1 MMKLQKTLMIALALI
16 MVSAGA
22 AWAGQHGMGKHDM
35 GKKGKGYHD
44 VHGYHGHGQKSGACP
59 FKMLHGLDLT
69 EAQTDQVAAIF
80 DQYTDEHETLRQ
92 NMREARK
99 ALREAV
105 HSDAKT
111 EADVRAAAQTV
122 GDQLA
127 ELSVHRS
134 KMYSEIRPILTN
146 DQAEKLQE
154 MKTRQCERKKC
165 HQRLNKAIQDYQ
177 DVEE

>member
-1 MMKLQKTLMIALALI
+1 MKLQKTLTIALALI
-16 MVSAGA
+16 MVCAGA

-35 GKKGKGYHD
+35 GKHGKGYHD
-44 VHGYHGHGQKSGACP
+44 AHGYHGHGQKGGACP
-59 FKMLHGLDLT
+59 FKVLHGLDLS
-69 EAQTDQVAAIF
+69 EDQTDQIVAIF
-80 DQYTDEHETLRQ
+80 DKYADDHETLRQ
-92 NMREARK
+92 NMREARE

-111 EADVRAAAQTV
+111 GADVRAAAQNV

-134 KMYSEIRPILTN
+134 NMYTEIRPILT
-146 DQAEKLQE
+146 DEQAEKLQE

-165 HQRLNKAIQDYQ
+165 HQRLNKAIKDYQ
-177 DVEE
+177 DVAE

>member
-1 MMKLQKTLMIALALI
+1 MKLQKTLTIALALI
-16 MVSAGA
+16 MVCAVA

-35 GKKGKGYHD
+35 GKHGKGYHD
-44 VHGYHGHGQKSGACP
+44 LHGYHGHGQKGGACP
-59 FKMLHGLDLT
+59 FKVLHGLDLS
-69 EAQTDQVAAIF
+69 EAQTDQIVAIF
-80 DQYTDEHETLRQ
+80 EKYEDAHETLLQ
-92 NMREARK
+92 NMREARE

-134 KMYSEIRPILTN
+134 NIYVEIRPILT
-146 DQAEKLQE
+146 DEQAEKLQE
-154 MKTRQCERKKC
+154 MKTRQWERKKC
-165 HQRLNKAIQDYQ
+165 HQRLNKAIRDYQ
-177 DVEE
+177 DVAE

>member
-1 MMKLQKTLMIALALI
+1 MMKLQKPLAIALTLL
-16 MVSAGA
+16 MVCAGA
-22 AWAGQHGMGKHDM
+22 AWAGQHGMGHHDM
-35 GKKGKGYHD
+35 GKHGKGYHD
-44 VHGYHGHGQKSGACP
+44 KHGYHGNGQKCGACP

-69 EAQTDQVAAIF
+69 EAQTDQIVAIF
-80 DQYTDEHETLRQ
+80 EKYEDEHETLRQ

-99 ALREAV
+99 TLREAI
-105 HSDAKT
+105 HSEAKT
-111 EADVRAAAQTV
+111 EADVRAAAQKV

-134 KMYSEIRPILTN
+134 KMYSEIRPVLTD
-146 DQAEKLQE
+146 DQVEKLQE

-177 DVEE
+177 DVAE